1 MQSDG
6 SKPVTFFSY
15 CSMKQGGKSN
25 RGRTARSQ
33 SQLFPAMGQKA
44 APIGS
49 SAIFSRLLG
58 PGGKVLG
65 LSLAH
70 ISPFLPADLASLP
83 FQLQHCERF
92 CKLRGKAGKRC

>member
-49 SAIFSRLLG
+49 SATFFKVTGAWGKGSWAFVSPYLPTPASR
-58 PGGKVLG
+58 PGLTP
-65 LSLAH
+65 
-70 ISPFLPADLASLP
+70 ISAAAL
-83 FQLQHCERF
+83 
-92 CKLRGKAGKRC
+92 